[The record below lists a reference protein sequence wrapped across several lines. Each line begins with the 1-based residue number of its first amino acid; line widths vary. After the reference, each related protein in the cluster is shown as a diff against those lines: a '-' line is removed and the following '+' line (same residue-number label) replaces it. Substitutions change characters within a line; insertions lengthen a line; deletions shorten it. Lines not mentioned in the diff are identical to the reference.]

1 MVRHRYRLGDLFRR
15 CGVAGPSSRRKG
27 LGAVLG
33 PRGIFTHAIF
43 FYGEGRGSR
52 IFEMNLRGGIRPTRL
67 ALSPQP
73 DLCAHPIMAMER
85 NLGRFAS

>member
-43 FYGEGRGSR
+43 FYGEGRG
-52 IFEMNLRGGIRPTRL
+52 RGFL
-67 ALSPQP
+67 K
-73 DLCAHPIMAMER
+73 
-85 NLGRFAS
+85 